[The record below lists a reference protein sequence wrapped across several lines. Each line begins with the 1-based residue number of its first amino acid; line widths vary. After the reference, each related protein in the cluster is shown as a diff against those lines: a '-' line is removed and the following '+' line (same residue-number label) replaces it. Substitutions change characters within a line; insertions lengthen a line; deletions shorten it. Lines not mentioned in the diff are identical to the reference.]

1 MVMKMMIEDTS
12 FGKVKVGGKVYNHDI
27 VIIPNRI
34 IKRKKQISKSK
45 HGTSHKF
52 TKEEMKTYLNMID
65 RPIENVI
72 VGTGQYGKLHLLDET
87 KEMLREKG
95 IEWTEM
101 KTPDLVEQSFKFDRD
116 KSIVILHVT
125 C

>member
-1 MVMKMMIEDTS
+1 MMIEDTS
-12 FGKVKVGGKVYNHDI
+12 FGKVKVDGKVYNHDI
-27 VIIPNRI
+27 VILPEGI
-34 IKRKKQISKSK
+34 IEREKQISKSK

-52 TKEEMKTYLNMID
+52 TKEEMENYLNLIN

-95 IEWTEM
+95 ISWTEM
-101 KTPDLVEQSFKFDRD
+101 KTTHLVKDTAKFDRD
-116 KSIVILHVT
+116 KSIVIIHVT

>member
-1 MVMKMMIEDTS
+1 MIEDTS
-12 FGKVKVGGKVYNHDI
+12 FGKVKFDGKEYNYDI
-27 VIIPNRI
+27 VVLPDGI
-34 IKRKKQISKSK
+34 IKREKQISKSK

-52 TKEEMKTYLNMID
+52 SEEEMKTYLNVVD
-65 RPIENVI
+65 RPIEKVI

-95 IEWTEM
+95 IVWTEM
-101 KTPDLVEQSFKFDRD
+101 KTPELVEESSKFDRD
-116 KSIVILHVT
+116 NSIVIIHVT